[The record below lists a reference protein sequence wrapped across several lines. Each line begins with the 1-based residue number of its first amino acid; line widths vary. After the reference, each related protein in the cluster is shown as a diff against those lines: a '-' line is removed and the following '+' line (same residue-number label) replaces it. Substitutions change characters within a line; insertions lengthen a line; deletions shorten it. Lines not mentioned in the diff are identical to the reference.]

1 MGSKRVTKSSAE
13 YSARTVEEALDRASA
28 ELGIAVSALEYEIV
42 RDNTRTIL
50 GFMRTGEVTLRVSW
64 QADERQVSE
73 AAQAPVETT
82 APKVEP
88 ESPKATTVRAAI
100 ALDEDE
106 EDVASDAQRGQGNPP
121 ELEEIASEVVATVLD
136 KMGVLAAVE
145 VADAGGVRDAHTG
158 EVSPLAL
165 NVVGDDLGLLIGR
178 RGETLRNLQFIVR
191 LIVSRRIGAWPN
203 LVVDVEGYK
212 AKRVVALQAL
222 AQRMADQVRQ
232 SRQSVALEPMP
243 AHERRIVH
251 LALRDDPN
259 VYTESTGEDDNRKVQ
274 IIPR

>member
-1 MGSKRVTKSSAE
+1 MGSKKRASAE
-13 YSARTVEEALDRASA
+13 YSARTVEEALDRASI
-28 ELGIAVSALEYEIV
+28 EVGIPASALEYEV
-42 RDNTRTIL
+42 LRDSTRTIL
-50 GFMRTGEVTLRVSW
+50 GFVRTGEVTLRVTW
-64 QADERQVSE
+64 
-73 AAQAPVETT
+73 PVED
-82 APKVEP
+82 ALRDEQALAEPISSAQVEP
-88 ESPKATTVRAAI
+88 QIPAAF
-100 ALDEDE
+100 DEDE
-106 EDVASDAQRGQGNPP
+106 EYVEQDSRRDQGNPP
-121 ELEEIASEVVATVLD
+121 ELGEVASEVVATVLD

-145 VADAGGVRDAHTG
+145 VADAGGVRDAQTG

-165 NVVGDDLGLLIGR
+165 NVIGDDLGLLIGR

-191 LIVSRRIGAWPN
+191 LIVSRRIGTWPN

-222 AQRMADQVRQ
+222 ARRMADQARQ
-232 SRQSVALEPMP
+232 SRQMVALEPMP

-251 LALRDDPN
+251 LTLRDDPY